1 MYLTYTICSEY
12 HNTTEVAYC
21 VPYLHNMLLL
31 KGAYCV
37 GEHFVDPQCYLSS
50 IMIFG
55 AYCVGKVH
63 NMLPWW
69 YYDNGSI
76 LCR

>member
-1 MYLTYTICSEY
+1 M
-12 HNTTEVAYC
+12 
-21 VPYLHNMLLL
+21 
-31 KGAYCV
+31 
-37 GEHFVDPQCYLSS
+37 CYLSS

-55 AYCVGKVH
+55 AYCVGMAHNMLPQYCYYNCVGKVD

>member
-1 MYLTYTICSEY
+1 MI
-12 HNTTEVAYC
+12 
-21 VPYLHNMLLL
+21 M
-31 KGAYCV
+31 GAYCV
-37 GEHFVDPQCYLSS
+37 GKVSYLSS
-50 IMIFG
+50 IMITG

>member
-1 MYLTYTICSEY
+1 M
-12 HNTTEVAYC
+12 
-21 VPYLHNMLLL
+21 
-31 KGAYCV
+31 
-37 GEHFVDPQCYLSS
+37 
-50 IMIFG
+50 IMG

-76 LCR
+76 FVGKVHNMLPR

>member
-1 MYLTYTICSEY
+1 M
-12 HNTTEVAYC
+12 
-21 VPYLHNMLLL
+21 
-31 KGAYCV
+31 
-37 GEHFVDPQCYLSS
+37 
-50 IMIFG
+50 IMG

-63 NMLPWW
+63 NMLPRLYYDNGAYCVGKIRNMVPRL